1 MSDPVDR
8 VDRGRGEG
16 EKTNDADKHFGQK
29 REIRRKSMVG
39 EDDGGK
45 HDLGDRVGFADRART
60 HRNWPVEH
68 PCQHDAADDEQ
79 IAADNEDREP
89 SRKLADDGEGYLY
102 RVQLGLVGVLILIS
116 PEPRTFIEVAGD

>member
-45 HDLGDRVGFADRART
+45 HDLGDRVGFADRAR
-60 HRNWPVEH
+60 NS
-68 PCQHDAADDEQ
+68 
-79 IAADNEDREP
+79 
-89 SRKLADDGEGYLY
+89 SRRACA
-102 RVQLGLVGVLILIS
+102 RTASIS
-116 PEPRTFIEVAGD
+116 TPKQVSSNITCPA